1 MQTFSLLLPTGL
13 FSGNNMQVRTVVLFL
28 FTILSL
34 CILPAA
40 AQDAAPAQNNG
51 APPEMPAKPD
61 TPPDQPAKLPEEKS
75 EKDDFGFFLSITP
88 LCGYEYGQ
96 IDELTYS
103 ADSSGKNQKS
113 GELNWEIKPSFYAGG
128 MITGG
133 WKFISLSG
141 YFTGTIP
148 GDCGSLYNSD
158 WYNLDDTKTCY
169 SYSDNT
175 LTRSF
180 QWGANLTVSLPL
192 GDKCALAASA
202 AFDYKTIS
210 FSAANGKGW
219 YGELNSSTDSYY
231 AWNSSYVTTTSFSG
245 KTVNT
250 YDWSGTSWWYGI
262 SLLLTP
268 NKKLSVM
275 TSASISPYSYIYAQD
290 YHCLTGYTYTD
301 TMEGKNSIFK
311 FEMNASALLSWR
323 FYFYSDLTI
332 FLSKEIYGTD
342 EYSGNS
348 STDIQSTGTAGTK
361 INDCRVSLGVSF
373 RIF

>member
-1 MQTFSLLLPTGL
+1 MQARTF
-13 FSGNNMQVRTVVLFL
+13 VLFL
-28 FTILSL
+28 FTIFSL
-34 CILPAA
+34 CLLPAA
-40 AQDAAPAQNNG
+40 AQDAATAQNND
-51 APPEMPAKPD
+51 APPEIPVKPD
-61 TPPDQPAKLPEEKS
+61 TPPDQPDKLPEEKP
-75 EKDDFGFFLSITP
+75 EKDSFGFFLSVTP

-96 IDELTYS
+96 IDELAYA

-113 GELNWEIKPSFYAGG
+113 GELNWEIKPSFYAGA

-148 GDCGSLYNSD
+148 GSCGSLYDSD
-158 WYNLDDTKTCY
+158 WHNLDDTKTCY

-180 QWGANLTVSLPL
+180 QWGATLAVSLPL

-219 YGELNSSTDSYY
+219 YGKLNSSTDSYY

-245 KTVNT
+245 ETVNT
-250 YDWSGTSWWYGI
+250 YDWSGMFWWYGL

-268 NKKLSVM
+268 NNKLSV
-275 TSASISPYSYIYAQD
+275 TASASISPYSSIYAKD
-290 YHCLTGYTYTD
+290 YRCLTGYTYTD
-301 TMEGKNSIFK
+301 VMEGENSIFK
-311 FEMNASALLSWR
+311 FEINASALLSWR

-332 FLSKEIYGTD
+332 LLSKEIYGTD
-342 EYSGNS
+342 KYSSNG
-348 STDIQSTGTAGTK
+348 STDVQSTGTAGAK
-361 INDCRVSLGVSF
+361 INDCRVSLGVLF